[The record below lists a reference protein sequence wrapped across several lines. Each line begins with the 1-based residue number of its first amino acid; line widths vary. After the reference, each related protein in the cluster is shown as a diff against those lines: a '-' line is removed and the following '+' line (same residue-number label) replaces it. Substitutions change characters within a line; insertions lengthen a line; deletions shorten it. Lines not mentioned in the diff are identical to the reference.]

1 MKNVSND
8 TYNEVIFMD
17 RIYNRA
23 EDKNCANI
31 IVYIKESDTK
41 AYIDK
46 ACTAPYKSS
55 ELKNAF
61 MKGCI
66 IVTNDNEMLYPIG
79 IGVYTD
85 GDDGVETTM
94 LIYVATDGA
103 EGQLK
108 FKTLNSVVDS

>member
-1 MKNVSND
+1 
-8 TYNEVIFMD
+8 MD

-46 ACTAPYKSS
+46 ACTTPYKSS

-66 IVTNDNEMLYPIG
+66 IVASDKEMLYPIG

-85 GDDGVETTM
+85 GEDGVETTM
-94 LIYVATDGA
+94 LIAVAPGSS
-103 EGQLK
+103 EGQFTSIK
-108 FKTLNSVVDS
+108 LNSVVDA

>member
-1 MKNVSND
+1 
-8 TYNEVIFMD
+8 MD

-31 IVYIKESDTK
+31 IVYFKNFNSSSDTK

-46 ACTAPYKSS
+46 ACTTPYKSS

-66 IVTNDNEMLYPIG
+66 IVAGDKTMLYPIG
-79 IGVYTD
+79 LGVYTD
-85 GDDGVETTM
+85 GETGVETTM
-94 LIYVATDGA
+94 LMVVGPGSA
-103 EGQLK
+103 EGSAK
-108 FKTLNSVVDS
+108 FMTLNSIADA